1 MRFLSAISLLFGAL
15 LGLSVAALA
24 QSNSTINGTVT
35 LEDTGK
41 PVHGVRVVILEL
53 NRTTDTDDNG
63 KYEFKN
69 LPAGKYNVAAKLDRV
84 PDLVQAIELKQASA
98 VEIDFQIRLRVVTE
112 QVSVTSSLNEES
124 SLNSLQATESL
135 SSIEIA
141 EKNSLSL
148 GELLEGE
155 SGVAKRSSGPGN
167 SRPVVRGFDGDR
179 VLVLQDGMQ
188 TGSLGSQSGDHAEP
202 IDPLSVEKVE
212 VVKGP
217 STLLYGSNGIG
228 GVVNAVT
235 EHDQAHPGLRGY
247 LTGLGSTN
255 SYQAGGSAGI
265 EYGTAHWSL
274 WGNGGGQRANDY
286 DTPLGRVTN
295 SFVRAGNANIGSGYY
310 GDHGSLSADYTYD
323 WRRYGIPF
331 DPESADE
338 VVFLKMRRQG
348 IHIRGGLKDL
358 DSFVTGGDFSLQ
370 YNDYKHDE
378 INSMTGEVNT
388 AFNNKLFSY
397 RGVLDQRK
405 VGLFS
410 GNFGVS
416 GFHRDYNT
424 SGEEAIAPP
433 TRQENIAAFAVERID
448 LPRVTFQFGGRIE
461 HNSYDQDVYVDRS
474 FTGFSGA
481 AGARVQLW
489 EGGAFV
495 ANYTHSYRAPALE
508 ELYNNGPHPG
518 NGVFEI
524 GDPNLMRE
532 RGDGVDVSLR
542 HSTSRLAGEIN
553 FFYYRLSDFI
563 FLAPTG
569 TEEDGLPVTFYS
581 QANARFRG
589 AELKFDVGL
598 TKSLWLRTGLDYV
611 DADLTSISTPVPRIP
626 PLRGRIGLD
635 WNYKGFRLNPEV
647 TMVSRQDQI
656 FSLETTTAGYTT
668 FGVNASYTFASQ
680 HVAQVIS
687 VSAFNLGDRLY
698 RNHLSFIKD
707 FAPETGRG
715 VRLTYTMRFF

>member
-1 MRFLSAISLLFGAL
+1 MRSLSAISLLLVAL
-15 LGLSVAALA
+15 LGFSVTAFA
-24 QSNSTINGTVT
+24 QSNNTINGTVT

-69 LPAGKYNVAAKLDRV
+69 LPAGKYNVVAKLDRV
-84 PDLVQAIELKQASA
+84 PDLVQAVELKQGST
-98 VEIDFQIRLRVVTE
+98 VEIDFQIRLRVATE
-112 QVSVTSSLNEES
+112 QVSVTASLNEETA
-124 SLNSLQATESL
+124 LNSIQSTESL
-135 SSIEIA
+135 NSIEIA

-148 GELLEGE
+148 GELLESE
-155 SGVAKRSSGPGN
+155 SGVAKRSSGPAS

-188 TGSLGSQSGDHAEP
+188 TGSLGSQSSDHADP
-202 IDPLSVEKVE
+202 IDPLAVERVE

-255 SYQAGGSAGI
+255 SYQAGGSAGL

-295 SFVRAGNANIGSGYY
+295 SFVRAGNSNVGSGYY
-310 GDHGSLSADYTYD
+310 GDHTSLSADYTYD

-331 DPESADE
+331 NPENADE
-338 VVFLKMRRQG
+338 IVFIKMRRHG
-348 IHIRGGLKDL
+348 VHIRGGLKDL

-378 INSMTGEVNT
+378 INSLNGEVNT
-388 AFNNKLFSY
+388 NFNNRLFSY

-405 VGLFS
+405 VGIFS

-416 GFHRDYNT
+416 GFHRDYKT

-433 TRQENIAAFAVERID
+433 TTQANFAAFGVER
-448 LPRVTFQFGGRIE
+448 LEFPRVTVQFGGRVD
-461 HNSYDQDVYVDRS
+461 HTSYDQDVYVDRS

-481 AGARVQLW
+481 AGARVKLW

-495 ANYTHSYRAPALE
+495 ANYTHSYRAPSLE
-508 ELYNNGPHPG
+508 ELYNNGPHRG
-518 NGVFEI
+518 NSVFEI
-524 GDPNLMRE
+524 GNPNLMRE
-532 RGDGVDVSLR
+532 RGDGLDISLR

-553 FFYYRLSDFI
+553 FFYYRLTDFI

-569 TEEDGLPVTFYS
+569 AVEDGLPVTLYS
-581 QANARFRG
+581 QAKARFRG
-589 AELKFDVGL
+589 TEVKFDVGL
-598 TKSLWLRTGLDYV
+598 TKSLWLRTSLDYV

-647 TMVSRQDQI
+647 TMVNRQDQI
-656 FSLETTTAGYTT
+656 FPLETPTAGYTT
-668 FGVNASYTFASQ
+668 FGLNGSYTFASQ
-680 HVAQVIS
+680 HMAQVIS
-687 VSAFNLGDRLY
+687 LSAFNLGDRLY

-707 FAPETGRG
+707 FAPEIGRG